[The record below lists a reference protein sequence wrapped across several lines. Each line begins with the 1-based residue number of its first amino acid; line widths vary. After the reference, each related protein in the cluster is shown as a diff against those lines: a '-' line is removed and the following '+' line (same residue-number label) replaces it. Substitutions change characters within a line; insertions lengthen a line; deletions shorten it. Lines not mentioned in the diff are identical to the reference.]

1 MQEININTSKETM
14 FKQQQAEIQ
23 SRITDTD
30 KRFKQAVVENKIM
43 MERVRKEN
51 SEFQRISDEFEKINR
66 TGR

>member
-1 MQEININTSKETM
+1 MEREAEDLKQEININTSKETM

-51 SEFQRISDEFEKINR
+51 
-66 TGR
+66 